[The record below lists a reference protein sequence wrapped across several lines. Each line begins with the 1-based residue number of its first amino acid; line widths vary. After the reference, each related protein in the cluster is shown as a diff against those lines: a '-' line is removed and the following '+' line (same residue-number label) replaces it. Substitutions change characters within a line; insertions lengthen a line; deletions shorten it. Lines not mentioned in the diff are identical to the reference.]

1 MSEKINERLFDLVR
15 YMRVELHEEGLI
27 TDREY
32 AWLASEA
39 PPSIGLDSTYT
50 RRLEDYDEM
59 QAALD
64 HTRYALRNVAEIA
77 DKGAADPET
86 TLAQIYEAATR
97 RPPSF
102 GSVEWHDTLGAP
114 VEQFNEDT
122 ERLNWLEQF
131 LQLGGSSVST
141 LSAGSAQD
149 PREDDTDA
157 TRWNHDFSIGYSAE
171 TEHRGV
177 YTWKELSDGSRSIR
191 KAIDG
196 AKRASERQHL
206 KYGIGKL
213 ADKED
218 HGAASFAAVEAQPKA
233 KTWAGSIAQ
242 HYETDEDDRSFS
254 ASQQSKRSLSVNC
267 PACRGTLE
275 VKPYCS
281 SCSGAGFFGA
291 PMCSMENACGRCNG
305 TGEPQAGEP
314 VVWCRT
320 CEKCGLIYPSNDQVE
335 LPPNG

>member
-39 PPSIGLDSTYT
+39 PPSIGLESPSP
-50 RRLEDYDEM
+50 RRLENYDEM

-86 TLAQIYEAATR
+86 TLGQIYDAATR

-102 GSVEWHDTLGAP
+102 GSVEWHDTLGVS
-114 VEQFNEDT
+114 VEQFNEDV

-141 LSAGSAQD
+141 LSTGSVQD

-171 TEHRGV
+171 TEHRGI

-196 AKRASERQHL
+196 AKRASERQCL

-213 ADKED
+213 ADKEEEELRMAHEIDQLRGALLAMRD
-218 HGAASFAAVEAQPKA
+218 HYRQWSIPGTLHNQVEAA
-233 KTWAGSIAQ
+233 L
-242 HYETDEDDRSFS
+242 
-254 ASQQSKRSLSVNC
+254 SLSNVQS
-267 PACRGTLE
+267 AGTE
-275 VKPYCS
+275 AS
-281 SCSGAGFFGA
+281 A
-291 PMCSMENACGRCNG
+291 P
-305 TGEPQAGEP
+305 TP
-314 VVWCRT
+314 
-320 CEKCGLIYPSNDQVE
+320 
-335 LPPNG
+335 